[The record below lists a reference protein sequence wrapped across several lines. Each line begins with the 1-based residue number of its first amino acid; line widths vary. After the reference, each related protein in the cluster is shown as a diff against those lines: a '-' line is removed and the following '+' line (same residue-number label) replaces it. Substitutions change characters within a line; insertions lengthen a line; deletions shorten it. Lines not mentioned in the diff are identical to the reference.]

1 MPHPSQAQRNTAQRA
16 EGQRTTARTG
26 RVRPGVRTL
35 SLGAALVLS
44 AATVSAC
51 SGSSDASLPAPD
63 QPNITVGVTN
73 SLGDVPFLMGVANSG
88 TPGAGAFT
96 KAGLSVTVQT
106 FPTEAAE
113 MAALSAGTIQIAYG
127 EYGQFF
133 AASDPLA
140 ASNQLKILSAGYDAT
155 AGSIMMLVPKGSAA
169 PDYTAIQDGSPG
181 ASIAVPSA
189 TGPEYLALAAYL
201 NSIGTPIS
209 STIGMGGSGEQNS
222 DVKIIADPT
231 VEITAAVTHQVSAI
245 VLQEPYATLAQEQ
258 DGLVPEVDLASGDST
273 AVPLDGY
280 FASSTFIQ
288 KYPTTAEDFT
298 AVMTKL
304 QALGTS
310 RTVIEAAILSAQTTP
325 STAYADT
332 IATMQLGTYP
342 TTTIPAKISIVGQ
355 LMDDAGTISS
365 PLDITGIV
373 NSDS

>member
-16 EGQRTTARTG
+16 EGQRTTARSG
-26 RVRPGVRTL
+26 RVRPGVRAL
-35 SLGAALVLS
+35 GLGAALVLS
-44 AATVSAC
+44 AATASAC
-51 SGSSDASLPAPD
+51 SGSSGASLPAPD
-63 QPNITVGVTN
+63 QPNITVGVTT
-73 SLGDVPFLMGVANSG
+73 SLGDVPFLMGVANG
-88 TPGAGAFT
+88 DTPGAGSFT

-106 FPTEAAE
+106 FPTETAE
-113 MAALSAGTIQIAYG
+113 MAALSSGSIQIAYG

-133 AASDPLA
+133 AANDPLA
-140 ASNQLKILSAGYDAT
+140 ASDQLKILSAGYDAT

-169 PDYTAIQDGSPG
+169 PNYTAVQDGSPG

-201 NSIGTPIS
+201 NSIGSPIS
-209 STIGMGGSGEQNS
+209 STIGMGGSGEQNNDIKVIS
-222 DVKIIADPT
+222 DPT

-288 KYPTTAEDFT
+288 KYPKTAEDFT
-298 AVMTKL
+298 AVMTQL

-325 STAYADT
+325 TQAYEDT
-332 IATMQLGTYP
+332 VATMQLGTYP

-373 NSDS
+373 NSAS

>member
-1 MPHPSQAQRNTAQRA
+1 MPHPSQAQRTTVQRA
-16 EGQRTTARTG
+16 EGQRTRARSG
-26 RVRPGVRTL
+26 RVRPGLRTL

-51 SGSSDASLPAPD
+51 SGSSDASLPTPD
-63 QPNITVGVTN
+63 QPDITVGVTT
-73 SLGDVPFLMGVANSG
+73 SLGDVPFLMGMATTN
-88 TPGAGAFT
+88 TPGAGSFT

-106 FPTEAAE
+106 FPTETAE
-113 MAALSAGTIQIAYG
+113 MAALSNGSIDIAYG

-133 AASDPLA
+133 ASNDPLA
-140 ASNQLKILSAGYDAT
+140 SSGQLKILSAGYDAT
-155 AGSIMMLVPKGSAA
+155 AGSIMMLVPRGSAT

-201 NSIGTPIS
+201 NSIGSPIS
-209 STIGMGGSGEQNS
+209 SNIGMGGSGGQN
-222 DVKIIADPT
+222 DDIKIIADPT

-245 VLQEPYATLAQEQ
+245 VLQEPYATQAQEQ

-288 KYPTTAEDFT
+288 KHPTTAEDFT
-298 AVMTKL
+298 AVMTQL

-310 RTVIEAAILSAQTTP
+310 RTVIEAALRAAQTTP
-325 STAYADT
+325 SHAYSDS

-365 PLDITGIV
+365 PLDVTTIV
-373 NSDS
+373 NTAS